1 MISYLPTLRQC
12 AQLAAGAVPDAPPK
26 GRYNRA
32 TLCGAD
38 GRELQLTIPV
48 TGGINAVKYGD
59 PHSWHCADD
68 KKWRHRHLGAI
79 NAAYGR
85 TPFFQHIF
93 PEIEAVITDTSENS
107 VEVLNARLYGAMEEF
122 MQLRRL
128 MPQLATGNVET
139 HRKVAAELFA
149 AIPAPPQGVSA
160 LHYIFHLGPEAAIC
174 ALAPLLN
181 CTKTQ

>member
-12 AQLAAGAVPDAPPK
+12 AQLAAGAVPEAPPK

-38 GRELQLTIPV
+38 GCELQLTIPV
-48 TGGINAVKYGD
+48 TGGINAVKHGD
-59 PHSWHCADD
+59 PHSWRCADD
-68 KKWRHRHLGAI
+68 KNWRHRHLGAI

-85 TPFFQHIF
+85 TPFFQHLF
-93 PEIEAVITDTSENS
+93 PEIEAVIADTSVSS

-128 MPQLATGNVET
+128 LPHFTAGDRGI
-139 HRKVAAELFA
+139 HRKVAAELLSA
-149 AIPAPPQGVSA
+149 VPTAPQGVSS
-160 LHYIFHLGPEAAIC
+160 LHYLFHLGPDTALC
-174 ALAPLLN
+174 ALTPFLN
-181 CTKTQ
+181 LS

>member
-26 GRYNRA
+26 GRYNRV

-38 GRELQLTIPV
+38 GCELQLTIPV

-59 PHSWHCADD
+59 PHLWRCADD
-68 KKWRHRHLGAI
+68 KNWRHRHLGAI

-85 TPFFQHIF
+85 TPFFQHFF
-93 PEIEAVITDTSENS
+93 PEIEAVITDTSVSS

-122 MQLRRL
+122 MQLRQL
-128 MPQLATGNVET
+128 LPQFEAGNSEM
-139 HRKVAAELFA
+139 HRKIAAELLETVPA
-149 AIPAPPQGVSA
+149 APHGVSA
-160 LHYIFHLGPEAAIC
+160 MHYLFHLGPDAALC
-174 ALAPLLN
+174 ALAPLL
-181 CTKTQ
+181 TS